1 VRSAAGVDPNA
12 PDRGAPAA
20 YLGSFVVLG
29 IGMSIL
35 GPSLRRLA
43 DATGSTEAAL
53 GILFTA
59 ASVGY
64 LAGITVG
71 GRLIVRR
78 SGHAILGCGLVTMA
92 VGAAAV
98 PSARNVATLIV
109 VEFALGMATGLVEVP
124 CNSLILWTRGGGA
137 LLNALHACW
146 SVGAV
151 LAPLLVGA
159 SVAATDGLRAAYLIA
174 AGLAVLPVLALRG
187 HRSPPNPHHE
197 AGHGIPEG
205 SRALVTL
212 GACFYVAYIGIE
224 AGFAGWI
231 YTFAED
237 RGLTGGSATL
247 LGAAFLGTFAVGRLL
262 SIPIAVRA
270 DPRRVLLVDHVIVFA
285 GLGLLL
291 VSGRSATLIWTG
303 TVVLGLG
310 LASLFGSMLTL
321 SERHLPST
329 STVTSLYFGGLSVGG
344 MFLPATIGGLIAAFG
359 AIALPVVCT
368 GAACVTLGCVVAFER
383 AGRQR
388 TARLAL
394 DPT

>member
-1 VRSAAGVDPNA
+1 
-12 PDRGAPAA
+12 
-20 YLGSFVVLG
+20 
-29 IGMSIL
+29 MSIL

-64 LAGITVG
+64 LTGITIG

-78 SGHAILGCGLVTMA
+78 SGHAILACGLVTMA

-98 PSARNVATLIV
+98 PSARNVATLFV
-109 VEFALGMATGLVEVP
+109 VEFALGLATGLVEVP

-146 SVGAV
+146 SIGAV
-151 LAPLLVGA
+151 FAPLLVGA

-174 AGLAVLPVLALRG
+174 AALALLPFLALRG
-187 HRSPPNPHHE
+187 RSSPPNPHHE
-197 AGHGIPEG
+197 AGHGIPEK
-205 SRALVTL
+205 SRTLVAL

-224 AGFAGWI
+224 GGFAGWI

-247 LGAAFLGTFAVGRLL
+247 LGAAFLGTFAAGRLA
-262 SIPIAVRA
+262 SIPIAVRT
-270 DPRRVLLVDHVIVFA
+270 DPRRVLFVDHAIVFV

-291 VSGRSATLIWTG
+291 VSGRSTVLIWTG

-310 LASLFGSMLTL
+310 LASLFGTMLTL

-329 STVTSLYFGGLSVGG
+329 STVTSIYFGGLSVGG

-359 AIALPVVCT
+359 SIALPVVCT
-368 GAACVTLGCVVAFER
+368 GAACVTLGSVVAFER
-383 AGRQR
+383 AGRHR